1 MRRMQMARTAF
12 QRKPDAP
19 FNSLKPG
26 GVLKAKKAL
35 KAKRKRVTVAG
46 GSKYLAACRG
56 ESCYLQV
63 VGVCARRFE
72 DASVVPCHS
81 NQSKHGKGMSIKAKH
96 EFTVPG
102 CAACHFWLDQGTAP
116 RETKVL
122 VFDEAL
128 EAWVPARDRKMQ
140 LTQHNTG
147 V

>member
-1 MRRMQMARTAF
+1 MRRAPLARTAF
-12 QRKPDAP
+12 QRKHDAP
-19 FNSLKPG
+19 FNSLRPG
-26 GVLKAKKAL
+26 GVLKPKKAL
-35 KAKRKRVTVAG
+35 KTRRKHVTVAE

-63 VGVCARRFE
+63 IGVCARRFE
-72 DASVVPCHS
+72 DSSVVPCHS

-102 CAACHFWLDQGTAP
+102 CAACHAWLDQGAAP

-128 EAWVPARDRKMQ
+128 EVWVPVREIKMEK
-140 LTQHNTG
+140 G
-147 V
+147 S